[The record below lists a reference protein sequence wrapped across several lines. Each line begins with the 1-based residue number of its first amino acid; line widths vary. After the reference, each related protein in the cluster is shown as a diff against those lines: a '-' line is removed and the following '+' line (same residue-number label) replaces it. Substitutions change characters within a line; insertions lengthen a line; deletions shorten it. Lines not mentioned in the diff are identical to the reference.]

1 MAKGTGFV
9 NHALGVTMN
18 VGGEL
23 MSGTDAK
30 TALVKGA
37 FWFAA
42 EAVVPG
48 ASWVQPM
55 AAAGDFA
62 TQQYLSHKY
71 EGKGK
76 VQSYYRPGFGGN
88 FQDSQSGYTMRQRS
102 VQAMQQSKI
111 NARSVLGSEA
121 KTFHTSF
128 R

>member
-1 MAKGTGFV
+1 MGFV
-9 NHALGVTMN
+9 GHAIGVTAN

-23 MSGTDAK
+23 MGGGSVGS
-30 TALVKGA
+30 ALVKGA
-37 FWFAA
+37 FWFGA

-48 ASWVQPM
+48 ASFVQPM
-55 AAAGDFA
+55 IAAGDFA
-62 TQQYLSHKY
+62 TQQYLGHKY

-76 VQSYYRPGFGGN
+76 IQSYYRPGFGGN

>member
-1 MAKGTGFV
+1 MGFV
-9 NHALGVTMN
+9 SHALGVTAN

-23 MSGTDAK
+23 MGGADVG

-37 FWFAA
+37 FWAAA

-48 ASWVQPM
+48 AALIQPM
-55 AAAGDFA
+55 IDAGDFA
-62 TQQYLSHKY
+62 TQQYLGYKH

-76 VQSYYRPGFGGN
+76 IQSYYRPGFGGN